1 MTNKKLCIVV
11 PYRDRAEHLEKFLPH
26 INKTL
31 KDQNIDFHVA
41 IIEQEDG
48 TPFNRAKLLN
58 IGVKQFFDY
67 DYFIFHDVDMLA
79 INSDYSYCPNPTH
92 LAAEAEQF
100 DYKLPYETY
109 FGGVTL
115 FDKESFKKINGFSN
129 QYWGYGGEDDD
140 LYLRCIAMGIKI
152 SRKPCRF
159 QSLAHDRH
167 IDPTL
172 YQGILERLHS
182 FSDYVKDGKIIE
194 GFDSLEFT
202 ILEESEIFENTTK
215 IKVSI

>member
-1 MTNKKLCIVV
+1 MTNKKLCVVV

-31 KDQNIDFHVA
+31 KDQNIEFHVA
-41 IIEQEDG
+41 IIEQEPG

-58 IGVKQFFDY
+58 VGVHKFFEY
-67 DYFIFHDVDMLA
+67 DYFCFHDVDMLA

-100 DYKLPYETY
+100 GYKLPYNEY

-115 FDKESFKKINGFSN
+115 FDKESFIKINGFSN
-129 QYWGYGGEDDD
+129 EYWGYGGEDDD
-140 LYLRCIAMGIKI
+140 LYKRCQAMKI
-152 SRKPCRF
+152 TMSRKPCRF
-159 QSLAHDRH
+159 QSLAHDRI
-167 IDPTL
+167 IDPKL

-182 FSDYVKDGKIIE
+182 FDKYVKDDKIIE
-194 GFDSLEFT
+194 GFDTLKYNVIEQQD
-202 ILEESEIFENTTK
+202 IFENTTK
-215 IKVSI
+215 ITVSI